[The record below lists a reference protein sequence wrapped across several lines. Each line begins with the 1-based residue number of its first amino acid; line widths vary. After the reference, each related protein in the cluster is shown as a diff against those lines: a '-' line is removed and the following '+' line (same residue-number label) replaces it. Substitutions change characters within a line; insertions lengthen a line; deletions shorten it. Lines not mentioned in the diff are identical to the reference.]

1 MDKSKAK
8 KAVKKSESRKKSAG
22 SEALTAQQLAM
33 AMQGGAIDPEIQA
46 AQIAMQP
53 ADGFVN
59 PYHAMGS
66 MAPMQYSPGNILDGY
81 NFPVMVNPES

>member
-22 SEALTAQQLAM
+22 AEALTAQQLAM
-33 AMQGGAIDPEIQA
+33 AMQGSAIDPEIQA

-59 PYHAMGS
+59 PYRAMGTV
-66 MAPMQYSPGNILDGY
+66 AAMQYSPGNILDGY
-81 NFPVMVNPES
+81 NSPLMVNPET